1 MTRAKKIIKKKIP
14 KRKTEKTRKRNPIS
28 KCSLKPSQDII
39 IPDDSEKN
47 NSEKLLQKYDD
58 ILILVK
64 CGNLF
69 MMNFLDK
76 NIEDQRQTDANEMKD
91 SPKKI
96 ETPKTP
102 QKKKSNKTK
111 MKKKK
116 KLYETNNI
124 SRITTRVFDDNKTPK
139 SDSYPEFKSQVKKED
154 VVQSIN
160 FDVIRN
166 ISTNQDYGPDVI
178 SQSHL
183 IRFPISRNKNG

>member
-1 MTRAKKIIKKKIP
+1 MTRTKKIIKKKNP
-14 KRKTEKTRKRNPIS
+14 KRKPEKTRKRNQIS

-58 ILILVK
+58 FLVLVK
-64 CGNLF
+64 CDNLF
-69 MMNFLDK
+69 MINFLDN
-76 NIEDQRQTDANEMKD
+76 NIGDQRQTDANEMKED

-102 QKKKSNKTK
+102 QKKKNNKTK
-111 MKKKK
+111 MKKK
-116 KLYETNNI
+116 LYETNDI

-139 SDSYPEFKSQVKKED
+139 SDSYPEFISQVKKEY

-178 SQSHL
+178 SQLHL

>member
-1 MTRAKKIIKKKIP
+1 MTKTKNIIRKKNP
-14 KRKTEKTRKRNPIS
+14 KGKTEKTRKRNPIS

-102 QKKKSNKTK
+102 QKKKNNKTK
-111 MKKKK
+111 MKKK
-116 KLYETNNI
+116 LNETNNI

-166 ISTNQDYGPDVI
+166 ILTNQEYGPDLI

>member
-1 MTRAKKIIKKKIP
+1 MTKTKNIIRKKNP
-14 KRKTEKTRKRNPIS
+14 KGKTEKTRKRNLIS
-28 KCSLKPSQDII
+28 KCSLKASQDII

-58 ILILVK
+58 FLVLVK
-64 CGNLF
+64 CDNLF
-69 MMNFLDK
+69 MINFLDN
-76 NIEDQRQTDANEMKD
+76 NIGDQRQTDANEMKED

-102 QKKKSNKTK
+102 QKKKNSKTK
-111 MKKKK
+111 MKKK
-116 KLYETNNI
+116 LNETSNI
-124 SRITTRVFDDNKTPK
+124 SRITTRVFDDNKTTK
-139 SDSYPEFKSQVKKED
+139 SDSYPEFKSQMKKED

-166 ISTNQDYGPDVI
+166 ISTNQDYGLDVI
-178 SQSHL
+178 SQLHL

>member
-1 MTRAKKIIKKKIP
+1 MTRAKKIIKKKNP
-14 KRKTEKTRKRNPIS
+14 KRKTEKTRKRNIIS
-28 KCSLKPSQDII
+28 KCSLKASQYII

-58 ILILVK
+58 FLVLVK
-64 CGNLF
+64 CDNLF
-69 MMNFLDK
+69 MINFLD
-76 NIEDQRQTDANEMKD
+76 NNMGDQRQTDVNEMKED
-91 SPKKI
+91 SHKKI

-102 QKKKSNKTK
+102 QKKKNNKTK
-111 MKKKK
+111 MKKK
-116 KLYETNNI
+116 LYETNDI

-139 SDSYPEFKSQVKKED
+139 SDSYPEFISQVKKED

>member
-1 MTRAKKIIKKKIP
+1 MTRTKKIIKKKNP
-14 KRKTEKTRKRNPIS
+14 KRKTEKTRKKNQIS

-47 NSEKLLQKYDD
+47 NSAKLLQKYDD
-58 ILILVK
+58 FLVLVK
-64 CGNLF
+64 CDNLF

-76 NIEDQRQTDANEMKD
+76 NIGDQRQTDANEMKED

-96 ETPKTP
+96 ETTKTP
-102 QKKKSNKTK
+102 QKKKNNKTK
-111 MKKKK
+111 MKKK
-116 KLYETNNI
+116 LNETSNI
-124 SRITTRVFDDNKTPK
+124 SRITTKVFDDNKTPK
-139 SDSYPEFKSQVKKED
+139 SDSYPEFKSQMKKED

-160 FDVIRN
+160 FDAIRN
-166 ISTNQDYGPDVI
+166 ISTNQDYGPDLI

>member
-1 MTRAKKIIKKKIP
+1 
-14 KRKTEKTRKRNPIS
+14 
-28 KCSLKPSQDII
+28 
-39 IPDDSEKN
+39 
-47 NSEKLLQKYDD
+47 
-58 ILILVK
+58 
-64 CGNLF
+64 

-76 NIEDQRQTDANEMKD
+76 NIGDQRQTDVNEMKEE

-96 ETPKTP
+96 ETTKTP
-102 QKKKSNKTK
+102 QKKKNNKTK
-111 MKKKK
+111 MKKK
-116 KLYETNNI
+116 LNETNNI

-139 SDSYPEFKSQVKKED
+139 SDSYPEFISQVKKED

-178 SQSHL
+178 SQLHL

>member
-1 MTRAKKIIKKKIP
+1 MRTKKIIKKKNP
-14 KRKTEKTRKRNPIS
+14 KRKTEKTRKRNQIS

-47 NSEKLLQKYDD
+47 DSEKLLQNYYD

-64 CGNLF
+64 CDNLF

-76 NIEDQRQTDANEMKD
+76 NIGDQRQTDANEMKEE

-96 ETPKTP
+96 ENTKTPK
-102 QKKKSNKTK
+102 KKKSSKTK

-139 SDSYPEFKSQVKKED
+139 SDSYPEFISQVKKED

>member
-1 MTRAKKIIKKKIP
+1 MTKTKNIIRKKNP
-14 KRKTEKTRKRNPIS
+14 KGKTEKTRKRNPIS
-28 KCSLKPSQDII
+28 KCSLKPSQRII

-58 ILILVK
+58 FLVLVK
-64 CGNLF
+64 CDNLF
-69 MMNFLDK
+69 MINFLDN
-76 NIEDQRQTDANEMKD
+76 NIGDQRQTDANEMKED

-102 QKKKSNKTK
+102 QKKKNNKTK
-111 MKKKK
+111 MKKK
-116 KLYETNNI
+116 LYETNDI

-139 SDSYPEFKSQVKKED
+139 SDSYPEFISQVKKED

-166 ISTNQDYGPDVI
+166 ISTNQDYGPDVM

>member
-1 MTRAKKIIKKKIP
+1 MTRTKKIIKKKIL
-14 KRKTEKTRKRNPIS
+14 KRKTEKTRKRNQIS

-47 NSEKLLQKYDD
+47 NSEKLLQNYDD

-102 QKKKSNKTK
+102 QKKKSNKIK
-111 MKKKK
+111 MKK
-116 KLYETNNI
+116 KLYETNDI

-139 SDSYPEFKSQVKKED
+139 SDSYPEFISQVKKED

>member
-1 MTRAKKIIKKKIP
+1 MTRAKKIIKKKNP
-14 KRKTEKTRKRNPIS
+14 KRKTEKTRKRNQIS
-28 KCSLKPSQDII
+28 KCSLKHSQDII

-58 ILILVK
+58 FLVLVK
-64 CGNLF
+64 CDNLF

-76 NIEDQRQTDANEMKD
+76 NIGDQRQTDANEMKED

-102 QKKKSNKTK
+102 QKKKNSKTK
-111 MKKKK
+111 MKKK
-116 KLYETNNI
+116 LNETSNI

-154 VVQSIN
+154 VVQLIN

-166 ISTNQDYGPDVI
+166 ISTNQDYGPDLI

>member
-1 MTRAKKIIKKKIP
+1 MPRTKKLIRKKNP
-14 KRKTEKTRKRNPIS
+14 KRKTEKTRKRNQIS
-28 KCSLKPSQDII
+28 KCSLKHSQDII

-58 ILILVK
+58 FLVLVK
-64 CGNLF
+64 CDSLF
-69 MMNFLDK
+69 MINFLDN
-76 NIEDQRQTDANEMKD
+76 NIGDQRQTDANEMKED

-102 QKKKSNKTK
+102 QKKKNNKTK
-111 MKKKK
+111 MKKK
-116 KLYETNNI
+116 LYETNDI

-139 SDSYPEFKSQVKKED
+139 SDSYPEFISQVKKED

-166 ISTNQDYGPDVI
+166 ISTNQDYGPDLI

>member
-1 MTRAKKIIKKKIP
+1 MTRTKKIIKKKNP
-14 KRKTEKTRKRNPIS
+14 KRKTEKTRKRNQIS

-58 ILILVK
+58 FLVLVK
-64 CGNLF
+64 CDNLF
-69 MMNFLDK
+69 MINFFDN
-76 NIEDQRQTDANEMKD
+76 NIGDQRQTDANEMKED

-102 QKKKSNKTK
+102 QKKKNNKTK
-111 MKKKK
+111 MKKK
-116 KLYETNNI
+116 LYETNDI

-154 VVQSIN
+154 VVQLIN

-178 SQSHL
+178 SQLHL

>member
-1 MTRAKKIIKKKIP
+1 MTKTKNIIRKKNP
-14 KRKTEKTRKRNPIS
+14 KGKTEKTRKRNPIS
-28 KCSLKPSQDII
+28 KCSLKPSQRII

-76 NIEDQRQTDANEMKD
+76 NIGDQRQTDVNEMKEE

-96 ETPKTP
+96 ETTKTP
-102 QKKKSNKTK
+102 QKKKNNKTK
-111 MKKKK
+111 MKKK
-116 KLYETNNI
+116 LYETNDI
-124 SRITTRVFDDNKTPK
+124 SRITTRVFDDNKTTK
-139 SDSYPEFKSQVKKED
+139 SDSYPEFKSQMKKED
-154 VVQSIN
+154 VVQSIS
-160 FDVIRN
+160 FDAIRN
-166 ISTNQDYGPDVI
+166 ISTNQDYGPDLI

>member
-1 MTRAKKIIKKKIP
+1 MTRTKKIIRKKNP
-14 KRKTEKTRKRNPIS
+14 KRKTEKTRKRNQIS

-47 NSEKLLQKYDD
+47 NSEKLLQNYDE

-64 CGNLF
+64 CNNLF

-76 NIEDQRQTDANEMKD
+76 NIGDQRQTDVNEMKEE

-96 ETPKTP
+96 ETTKTP
-102 QKKKSNKTK
+102 QKKKNNKTK
-111 MKKKK
+111 MKKK
-116 KLYETNNI
+116 LYETNDI

-139 SDSYPEFKSQVKKED
+139 SDSYPEFISQVKKEN

>member
-1 MTRAKKIIKKKIP
+1 MTKTKKIIKKKNP
-14 KRKTEKTRKRNPIS
+14 KGKTEKTRKRNQIS

-58 ILILVK
+58 FLVLVK
-64 CGNLF
+64 CDNLF
-69 MMNFLDK
+69 MINFFDN
-76 NIEDQRQTDANEMKD
+76 NIGDQRQTDANEMKED

-102 QKKKSNKTK
+102 QKKKNNKTK
-111 MKKKK
+111 MKKK
-116 KLYETNNI
+116 LYETNDI

-139 SDSYPEFKSQVKKED
+139 SDSYPEFISQVKKED

-166 ISTNQDYGPDVI
+166 ISTNQDYGPDLL